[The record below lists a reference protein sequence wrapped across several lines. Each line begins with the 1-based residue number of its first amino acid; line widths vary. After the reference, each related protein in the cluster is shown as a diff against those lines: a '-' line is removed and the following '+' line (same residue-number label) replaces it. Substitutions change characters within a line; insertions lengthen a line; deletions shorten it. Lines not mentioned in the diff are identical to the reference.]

1 MWIFI
6 AGLAL
11 PSLNNATYI
20 TLASPLFVYWLLTKV
35 SGINILEAQNEKQYG
50 HLAEYQKYKEQTP
63 KLFPFKKML
72 TLEK

>member
-1 MWIFI
+1 MWIFV

-11 PSLNNATYI
+11 PSLHSATYI

-50 HLAEYQKYKEQTP
+50 HLVEYQKYKAQTP
-63 KLFPFKKML
+63 KLFPFKKY
-72 TLEK
+72 